1 LTLTDAGPLI
11 ALIDA
16 DEPDHN
22 RCRATLETIS
32 LPMLT
37 TWPAFT
43 EAMYLLSRAG
53 GWPGQQ
59 SLWRIVLR
67 GDLQLASPTPA
78 GNARAAKLMER
89 YRDQPMDLADATLVA
104 LAEERRLTRIFTL
117 DSDFHIYRID
127 GRRHFEVVP
136 G

>member
-1 LTLTDAGPLI
+1 MTLTDAGPLI

-16 DEPDHN
+16 DEPDHD
-22 RCRATLETIS
+22 RCRATLETIG

-43 EAMYLLSRAG
+43 EAMYLLGRAG

-59 SLWRIVLR
+59 SLWRIALR
-67 GDLQLASPTPA
+67 GDLQLATPTSA
-78 GNARAAKLMER
+78 SNERAAKLMER
-89 YRDQPMDLADATLVA
+89 YRDRPMDLADATLVA
-104 LAEERRLTRIFTL
+104 LAEERKLTRIFTL
-117 DSDFHIYRID
+117 DSDFHIYRIH

-136 G
+136 E